1 MINLK
6 NPKKI
11 TNHRD
16 NTSANNNNAGGKVIG
31 GPKPSIKL
39 KVDSIKAATAY
50 YPSKYYTSS
59 ISDPKNITK
68 SKPIVGKVK
77 QTRPSSG

>member
-16 NTSANNNNAGGKVIG
+16 NTSANNNNG

-50 YPSKYYTSS
+50 YPSKYYTST
-59 ISDPKNITK
+59 ISYPKNITK
-68 SKPIVGKVK
+68 SKPIVAKVK